1 MMVLAEDQQKAASE
15 ALKRLE
21 LRQAQLDVVIA
32 NAREA
37 VVEIKQAGQHSAAI
51 IEKATRDAVEKGVS
65 NALGSIRSETRTA
78 LAQTVKSAVDALE
91 SATAN
96 AGTAGED
103 LQAASTWLSWK
114 VAMATGIVASALLA
128 TIVGGSM
135 LLVPSPKEI
144 AGLRANAAALEAKGG
159 KVNLTLCGPQR
170 RLCAE
175 IDTKADAWGEN
186 SQFRILKGY

>member
-1 MMVLAEDQQKAASE
+1 MLVMAEDQQKAVSE
-15 ALKRLE
+15 ALKNLE
-21 LRQAQLDVVIA
+21 RQQAQLDVVIA

-51 IEKATRDAVEKGVS
+51 IEKATRDAGEKGVS

-114 VAMATGIVASALLA
+114 AVIATGIVASALLV
-128 TIVGGSM
+128 TVVGVSM
-135 LLVPSPKEI
+135 LLVPSPNEI
-144 AGLRANAAALEAKGG
+144 IDLRATVAALEAKGG
-159 KVNLTLCGPQR
+159 KINMNLCGPKKQ
-170 RLCAE
+170 LCAE
-175 IDTKADAWGEN
+175 IDTEAVVWGKN
-186 SQFRILKGY
+186 SEFRILKGY